1 MDTPDTSVIVGNEE
15 LPAATAKALQDA
27 GEDARTL
34 VRESAV
40 IAQLLEVE
48 IIARHLWMLVHE
60 SLQAEL
66 TQRWD
71 VQNPTLVLQTLT
83 RSMQHRAATQ
93 PATPVDIRQ
102 GVFNTVIPVLDI
114 YCRMQEEDSNETP
127 ETVHRN
133 EDGKAD

>member
-1 MDTPDTSVIVGNEE
+1 MDVPDTQVIVGNEE
-15 LPAATAKALQDA
+15 LPAASAKELQDA
-27 GEDARTL
+27 GEDARKL

-40 IAQLLEVE
+40 ISQLLEVE

-66 TQRWD
+66 TQRWE
-71 VQNPTLVLQTLT
+71 VQNPMLVLQTLT
-83 RSMQHRAATQ
+83 RSMQYRAATQ

-114 YCRMQEEDSNETP
+114 YCRMQEEDNNEP
-127 ETVHRN
+127 SKTVHRN
-133 EDGKAD
+133 KDGEAG